1 MATENKKGGGIL
13 KLRIALAFAK
23 SRITSCGVTVINIS
37 YLRIQVNTQTSEI
50 HPH

>member
-23 SRITSCGVTVINIS
+23 SRITSIS
-37 YLRIQVNTQTSEI
+37 AVVSQ
-50 HPH
+50 